1 MKTFAGLFF
10 AVLILASSSNAFAAC
25 SSRPIAHDD
34 IYNMPK
40 NTTLSILYSHLILN
54 DDDPDLGSGDS
65 IFAYV
70 VGAPS
75 TGSYC
80 GIAPD
85 GVCYQPPTNFTGLV
99 SIPSQTEDECG
110 NVDGSDILIFVQ

>member
-10 AVLILASSSNAFAAC
+10 ALLLMASSSNAFAAC
-25 SSRPIAHDD
+25 SNRPTAHDD
-34 IYNMPK
+34 VYNMAK
-40 NTTLSILYSHLILN
+40 NTTLSIYYSNLSAN
-54 DDDPDLGSGDS
+54 DTDPDTSTGDTLS
-65 IFAYV
+65 AYV

-75 TGSYC
+75 TGGYC

-99 SIPSQTEDECG
+99 SIPAQVEDDCG
-110 NVDGSDILIFVQ
+110 NTDGSDILIFVQ